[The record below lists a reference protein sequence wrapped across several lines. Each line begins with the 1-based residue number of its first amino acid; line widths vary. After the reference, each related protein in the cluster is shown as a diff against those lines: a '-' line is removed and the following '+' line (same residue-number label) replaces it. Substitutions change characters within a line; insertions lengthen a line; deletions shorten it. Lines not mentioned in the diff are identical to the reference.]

1 LAVGLAVGLATSEP
15 EPEPEQPNLT
25 DDLIAFATDE
35 LVAGS
40 PLATCL
46 FYSRYCDYAN
56 ELYQGNADP
65 LPFDDVDIIITEDL
79 GITSINDE
87 YLA

>member
-1 LAVGLAVGLATSEP
+1 MTY
-15 EPEPEQPNLT
+15 NLT
-25 DDLIAFATDE
+25 DDLITFANDE
-35 LVAGS
+35 LVTGS
-40 PLATCL
+40 TLSTCL

-56 ELYQGNADP
+56 ELYQGEVEP
-65 LPFDDVDIIITEDL
+65 LSFDDVDIIIIEDL

>member
-1 LAVGLAVGLATSEP
+1 MTFN
-15 EPEPEQPNLT
+15 QT
-25 DDLIAFATDE
+25 DDLIAFANDE

-46 FYSRYCDYAN
+46 FYARYCDYATD
-56 ELYQGNADP
+56 LYEGTMQP
-65 LPFDDVDIIITEDL
+65 LPFDEVDIIITEDM

>member
-1 LAVGLAVGLATSEP
+1 MTY
-15 EPEPEQPNLT
+15 NLT
-25 DDLIAFATDE
+25 DDLITFANAE
-35 LVAGS
+35 LVTGDTLS
-40 PLATCL
+40 TCL
-46 FYSRYCDYAN
+46 FYSRYCDYAT
-56 ELYQGNADP
+56 ELYQGEAEP